1 MIADVLVPKNPMR
14 RILLGC
20 CASEATGQA
29 AAPPRIVMNARRFT
43 VRCLSRAFDR
53 KDSTLS
59 YGRRLLRC
67 GISPWFMT
75 AVGHVWTA
83 PAVQEESDYQR
94 SVRVVY
100 SAFECGRLAAGPD
113 VIR

>member
-53 KDSTLS
+53 KDSTPQLWQETAALRDFDPACVGFGSMLS
-59 YGRRLLRC
+59 KK
-67 GISPWFMT
+67 
-75 AVGHVWTA
+75 A
-83 PAVQEESDYQR
+83 
-94 SVRVVY
+94 
-100 SAFECGRLAAGPD
+100 
-113 VIR
+113 